1 MDIETP
7 NRKRRLDDSNSPNAI
22 ATPPPKRANP
32 TVETLET
39 KLNKATDNT
48 LPSPINNDSNHTD
61 TERAFVETINSTIHN
76 LNNPPTTIPPSPIYF
91 TISLEEKRPP
101 NPQESNIITK
111 AFKEHLG
118 PHVLQTYDRTNKL
131 GPRFIIPRHMLSRA
145 HGFNYI
151 PNHPN
156 LHIVGMESA
165 LKPIGGHGRNLK
177 FYPSPNRQS
186 QDINVDKQPTTS
198 TGIIYDIPLGAD
210 LQSFQ
215 KTFNQNGQLIKTLY
229 RVTNKN
235 KGPTECVKIIFNT
248 STAPTLL
255 RADKDYTVHPCR
267 IPYLR
272 CNQCQEHGHSTNT
285 CPNKHTKCPHCSGPH
300 THDQCTSNYY
310 KCANCSGNHGAAYK
324 KCTAYLEHK
333 EQIDKLS
340 QTNEFTW
347 TERGQDPTYH
357 RHARKIQSLMN
368 IKEFPLL
375 KKNKPKHRYP
385 RQSNTTTNHK
395 QLT

>member
-1 MDIETP
+1 
-7 NRKRRLDDSNSPNAI
+7 
-22 ATPPPKRANP
+22 
-32 TVETLET
+32 
-39 KLNKATDNT
+39 
-48 LPSPINNDSNHTD
+48 
-61 TERAFVETINSTIHN
+61 
-76 LNNPPTTIPPSPIYF
+76 
-91 TISLEEKRPP
+91 
-101 NPQESNIITK
+101 
-111 AFKEHLG
+111 
-118 PHVLQTYDRTNKL
+118 
-131 GPRFIIPRHMLSRA
+131 MLSRA

-186 QDINVDKQPTTS
+186 QDTNVDKQPTTS

-229 RVTNKN
+229 QVTNKN

-333 EQIDKLS
+333 EQIDKLN

-347 TERGQDPTYH
+347 TERRQDPAYH

-375 KKNKPKHRYP
+375 KKQTKTPLPQTIKYHDQPQTAYITMNQLKDILTDVVDTNMTNLSKQEKKTENKQHHTPKTRHNK
-385 RQSNTTTNHK
+385 QTTQPTSA
-395 QLT
+395 